1 MTSAKKRSNK
11 RQIGKNITNHILLGH
26 RWQKENQKEEERE
39 KEVEQAC
46 QIRA

>member
-11 RQIGKNITNHILLGH
+11 IGRNITNHIFLGQSL
-26 RWQKENQKEEERE
+26 QKGNQEEERQE
-39 KEVEQAC
+39 EVEQVC